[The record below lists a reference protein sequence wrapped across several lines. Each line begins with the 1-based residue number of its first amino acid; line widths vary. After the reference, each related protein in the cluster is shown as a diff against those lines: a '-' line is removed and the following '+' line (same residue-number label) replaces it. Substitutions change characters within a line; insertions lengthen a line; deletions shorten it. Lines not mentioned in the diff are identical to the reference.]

1 MLKAIRVHMFQQ
13 MPNYRKPASFLI
25 RETFPLPP
33 YSSVIGMVHSA
44 CGFDSYHSMKVSI
57 QGSSA
62 SEVNNLETMHIKD
75 NNSTDNFNKKTGKY
89 RYTYVTGN
97 IDYEKGTIEQS
108 QIVQYN
114 ENEAV
119 GVMKVPNS
127 VQLLTDVELYIH
139 ILPENPEDFDKI
151 LNGLRS
157 PNEYISL
164 GRREDIAR
172 IDEVEAVELDKIDVY
187 SDESVSS
194 KFSAYLPVDYISKD
208 DEISGENIGTVYK
221 VTKEFEIVKDK
232 RIWKNIVSARFLPP
246 EKEILD
252 SVAEHENVYYD
263 TTEKLPV
270 FFA

>member
-33 YSSVIGMVHSA
+33 YSSVIGMVHSS
-44 CGFDSYHSMKVSI
+44 CGFDSYHPMKISI

-62 SEVNNLETMHIKD
+62 GEVADCATMYTFGIKYD
-75 NNSTDNFNKKTGKY
+75 SIRHQLK
-89 RYTYVTGN
+89 
-97 IDYEKGTIEQS
+97 
-108 QIVQYN
+108 VQNDAGGYDGITRG
-114 ENEAV
+114 A
-119 GVMKVPNS
+119 KS

-151 LNGLRS
+151 LNGLRN

-187 SDESVSS
+187 GDESVSS